1 MFVYFSGVLY
11 FVSSTVNPILYNLL
25 SRKFRYAFK
34 RTFCR
39 CCIDLDKFPTF
50 YKLKAIFRSKNEPAT
65 TTPSG
70 MRYIFPQKQVRMNTL
85 YGSKNRISSQQRLLP
100 NNQQPTKDSLLK
112 VSNESTSESGSH
124 AHSDGRLHYLCRHK
138 SCSSNKTR
146 PSVESQMFCRHFNNT
161 SCQDMDVLRKI
172 SYVNKTPLTTFES
185 KSVGAVNLGV
195 NGNCF

>member
-50 YKLKAIFRSKNEPAT
+50 YKLKAIFRSKNEQAT

-70 MRYIFPQKQVRMNTL
+70 MRYMFPPKQIRLNTVH
-85 YGSKNRISSQQRLLP
+85 GPKNRSSSQQRLLP
-100 NNQQPTKDSLLK
+100 NNQQSTKDSLLK
-112 VSNESTSESGSH
+112 VSNESSSESGSH

>member
-50 YKLKAIFRSKNEPAT
+50 YKLKAIFRSKNDQAT

-70 MRYIFPQKQVRMNTL
+70 MRYMFPQKQIRLNTVH
-85 YGSKNRISSQQRLLP
+85 GPKNRSSSQQRLLP
-100 NNQQPTKDSLLK
+100 NNQQSTKDSLLK
-112 VSNESTSESGSH
+112 VSNESSSESGSH

>member
-1 MFVYFSGVLY
+1 M
-11 FVSSTVNPILYNLL
+11 
-25 SRKFRYAFK
+25 
-34 RTFCR
+34 
-39 CCIDLDKFPTF
+39 
-50 YKLKAIFRSKNEPAT
+50 
-65 TTPSG
+65 
-70 MRYIFPQKQVRMNTL
+70 FPQKQIRLNTVH
-85 YGSKNRISSQQRLLP
+85 GPKNRSSSQQRLLP
-100 NNQQPTKDSLLK
+100 NNQQSTKDSLLK
-112 VSNESTSESGSH
+112 VSNGSSSESGSH

-146 PSVESQMFCRHFNNT
+146 PSVESQMFCKHFNNT

>member
-1 MFVYFSGVLY
+1 VFVYFSGVLY

-50 YKLKAIFRSKNEPAT
+50 YKLKAIFRSKNDQAT
-65 TTPSG
+65 ATPSG
-70 MRYIFPQKQVRMNTL
+70 MRYMFPQKQIRLNTVH
-85 YGSKNRISSQQRLLP
+85 GPKNRSSSQQRLLP
-100 NNQQPTKDSLLK
+100 NNQQSTKDSLLK
-112 VSNESTSESGSH
+112 VSNESSSESGSH